1 MTFWNNVFNNKTLST
16 PHHNTTEVQ
25 DQSQLDC
32 QGLYYDKS
40 NAQTLPPQV
49 QDSSEA
55 SLPSETEGF
64 EVFAVE
70 MLPWIYWQG
79 L

>member
-1 MTFWNNVFNNKTLST
+1 MPAENDL
-16 PHHNTTEVQ
+16 Q
-25 DQSQLDC
+25 
-32 QGLYYDKS
+32 S
-40 NAQTLPPQV
+40 NAQTLNPQV

-55 SLPSETEGF
+55 SLSSETEGF

-79 L
+79 V

>member
-1 MTFWNNVFNNKTLST
+1 MTLWNNVFNNKIVST
-16 PHHNTTEVQ
+16 PQQNITEVE
-25 DQSQLDC
+25 DQSKLD
-32 QGLYYDKS
+32 GKRLYYNKS
-40 NAQTLPPQV
+40 NAQTIPPQV

>member
-1 MTFWNNVFNNKTLST
+1 MFNNTTLST
-16 PHHNTTEVQ
+16 PHQNTTEVQ
-25 DQSQLDC
+25 DQFRLDC
-32 QGLYYDKS
+32 KGLHYNKS

-64 EVFAVE
+64 EIFAVE
-70 MLPWIYWQG
+70 MLPWISWQG